1 MTEPTET
8 SKTNKTWYRRGP
20 VRALVPL
27 SVVAVIAGNA
37 ALAPTLASAAPSLP
51 PISAQQL
58 LTRIADAHVDAFSGT
73 VSVTANL
80 GLPQLP
86 DLIGSANPLSLITGS
101 HLLQV
106 SVNGPT
112 QQRIALMDQLSEYD
126 VIHNGKQIWTY
137 DSETNAVEEGTLGD
151 GKAAKAASG
160 SAASGSAQLTSA
172 EKAKLAAAKSAA
184 QQQALALQDLTPQ
197 AAAQQLLAAISPTT
211 QVSVGSPRT
220 VAGRSAYLLVL
231 APKQQGSLIGQVAIS
246 VDAATGV
253 PLGVTLYPV
262 DSATPFFDVSFTQ
275 VDLTAPPSSRFDF
288 TPPKDAAVSPLGADE
303 SGSAN
308 APAGTTPQSL
318 DPQVLGTGW
327 LTAVELHGVSLG
339 ELSRALSST
348 GSAIS
353 SDGGSAA
360 TSPEDDG
367 GSQQLISGGVNGY
380 LSTLL
385 GSGKTVSGAFGT
397 GKVYTTSVLTVLIT
411 DDGRIFLGPV
421 TASVL
426 EADAAQQGTK

>member
-1 MTEPTET
+1 MVRMNET
-8 SKTNKTWYRRGP
+8 TKTSKTWYRRGS

-37 ALAPTLASAAPSLP
+37 ALAPTLASAAPALP

-58 LTRIADAHVDAFSGT
+58 LTRIADSHVDAFSGT

-80 GLPQLP
+80 GLPELP
-86 DLIGSANPLSLITGS
+86 DLVGSANPLSLISGT

-126 VIHNGKQIWTY
+126 LIHNGKQIWTY
-137 DSETNAVEEGTLGD
+137 DSETNAVEEGTLSAAGRAAKGAA
-151 GKAAKAASG
+151 GKAGTAT
-160 SAASGSAQLTSA
+160 AQQ
-172 EKAKLAAAKSAA
+172 EKAE
-184 QQQALALQDLTPQ
+184 QRQALALESLTPQ
-197 AAAQQLLAAISPTT
+197 AAAQQLLAALSPTT
-211 QVSVGSPRT
+211 RVSVGSPRT

-231 APKQQGSLIGQVAIS
+231 EPKQQGSLIGQVSIA
-246 VDAATGV
+246 VDSATGM

-262 DSATPFFDVSFTQ
+262 DSATPFFDLSFTQ

-288 TPPKDAAVSPLGADE
+288 TPPKDATVSPLGADE
-303 SGSAN
+303 SSPKDSA
-308 APAGTTPQSL
+308 GIEPQSL

-327 LTAVELHGVSLG
+327 LTAVELHGVTLG
-339 ELSRALSST
+339 ELNQALSST
-348 GSAIS
+348 GRAVE
-353 SDGGSAA
+353 SDDGSPA
-360 TSPEDDG
+360 TSPEADG
-367 GSQQLISGGVNGY
+367 GSQQLISGGLNGY
-380 LSTLL
+380 LNTLL
-385 GSGKTVSGAFGT
+385 GSGKSVSGAFGS

-411 DDGRIFLGPV
+411 DDGRLFLGPV

-426 EADAAQQGTK
+426 EADAAKQGTK